1 MPSSTVSASAV
12 HQSGMCGGV
21 LDSLPLPREEL
32 VVLVDEHARPIGTL
46 PKAVVHHR
54 ATPLHLGFSCY
65 LFDRRGQ
72 VLLTRRAL
80 TKRTWP
86 GVWTNSCCGH
96 PLPDEPL
103 SEAVR
108 RRARHELGLQI
119 DHLECVLPHFR
130 YRATATDG
138 TVENELCPVFF
149 ARAQGPV
156 QPAADEVMDW
166 RWVSWPELR
175 AAAELSWPLSP
186 WAAAQILLLEDAD
199 LGRWR

>member
-1 MPSSTVSASAV
+1 MA
-12 HQSGMCGGV
+12 
-21 LDSLPLPREEL
+21 
-32 VVLVDEHARPIGTL
+32 
-46 PKAVVHHR
+46 
-54 ATPLHLGFSCY
+54 
-65 LFDRRGQ
+65 
-72 VLLTRRAL
+72 
-80 TKRTWP
+80 

-149 ARAQGPV
+149 AAPR
-156 QPAADEVMDW
+156 
-166 RWVSWPELR
+166 
-175 AAAELSWPLSP
+175 
-186 WAAAQILLLEDAD
+186 
-199 LGRWR
+199 GRCSRRPTR